1 MILDLHPKVEWRLQ
15 DLAERAGISVEEVI
29 SDAVMPKEHHLSASG
44 EHTRVEVVRLHGLGL
59 TDEEIAAQV
68 DRVQGHV
75 ARLRRAA
82 GLKPNKRKKENH
94 GED

>member
-1 MILDLHPKVEWRLQ
+1 MNLDLHPKVKWRLQ

-29 SDAVMPKEHHLSASG
+29 TDAVMPRESAQSVAAAR
-44 EHTRVEVVRLHGLGL
+44 TRAEVVRLHGLGL
-59 TDEEIAAQV
+59 TDEEISARV

-82 GLKPNKRKKENH
+82 GLKPNKRKKEVA
-94 GED
+94 